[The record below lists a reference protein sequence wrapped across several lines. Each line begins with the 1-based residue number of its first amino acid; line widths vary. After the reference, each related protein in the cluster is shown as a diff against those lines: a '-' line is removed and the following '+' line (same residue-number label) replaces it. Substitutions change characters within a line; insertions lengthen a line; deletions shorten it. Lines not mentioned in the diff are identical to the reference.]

1 MTLEEYADKQ
11 AGRERDAACSALYR
25 ILVQCEGPMVFT
37 CDIKQLIAESLRSA
51 YAGEEKE

>member
-1 MTLEEYADKQ
+1 
-11 AGRERDAACSALYR
+11 
-25 ILVQCEGPMVFT
+25 MVFT